1 MNSSFPFLR
10 GDRISQAIT
19 YLLFYVSDDD
29 GKSVS
34 PQIRLIRK
42 SSFIEY
48 TQYIPTK

>member
-1 MNSSFPFLR
+1 MSSSFPSLR

-19 YLLFYVSDDD
+19 YLLFQVSDDD

-42 SSFIEY
+42 SSLIEFTLY
-48 TQYIPTK
+48 VLTK